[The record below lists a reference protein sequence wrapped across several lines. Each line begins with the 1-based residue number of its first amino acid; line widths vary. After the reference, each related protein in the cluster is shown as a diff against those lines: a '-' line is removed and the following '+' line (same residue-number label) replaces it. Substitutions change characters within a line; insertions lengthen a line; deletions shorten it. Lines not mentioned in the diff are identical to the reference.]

1 MKRSTRLALFILGAA
16 IFGYLVAQI
25 GIGQLASD
33 AARTGWMFLPILAI
47 YGVVYACSALAW
59 RLTMITGGDARKPP
73 FLRTYAMTISA
84 VAVSLIKTVIE
95 PGGNAC
101 CLTGAAVWVGK
112 STPAGEGTPPYD
124 VSSRCA

>member
-84 VAVSLIKTVIE
+84 GATNFPTPRI
-95 PGGNAC
+95 NA
-101 CLTGAAVWVGK
+101 GAAPFRV
-112 STPAGEGTPPYD
+112 PPHAAGL
-124 VSSRCA
+124 V